1 MRDIFRGM
9 IAVGG
14 LATLAPAPAQA
25 QHAGHAGQSPY
36 VGSETRAIKALSAEE
51 VQALRAG
58 EGMGLALAA
67 ELNGVPG
74 PRHVLEL
81 AQALELTPLQ
91 RAEVEAVQG
100 AMQEEA
106 RRLGA
111 AILAAEEHLD
121 RMFASGHATSDE
133 VGRATAEIGRLQGE
147 LRSVHLEAH
156 LVVTRVLTRE
166 QITAYPRLRG
176 YGGGHGGKASDG

>member
-1 MRDIFRGM
+1 MRGIIWGM
-9 IAVGG
+9 LAVGG
-14 LATLAPAPAQA
+14 VAALTPVPTQA
-25 QHAGHAGQSPY
+25 QHAEHVGQSQY
-36 VGSETRAIKALSAEE
+36 VGTETRAIKALSAEA
-51 VQALRAG
+51 VQALRG
-58 EGMGLALAA
+58 GDGMGLALAA

-81 AQALELTPLQ
+81 AQALELTPRQ

-121 RMFASGHATSDE
+121 RMFASGHATRDE
-133 VGRATAEIGRLQGE
+133 VRRATAEIGRLQGE

-156 LVVTRVLTRE
+156 LVVRRLLTRE
-166 QITAYPRLRG
+166 QVTAYPRLRG
-176 YGGGHGGKASDG
+176 YGGGHGGEASDG